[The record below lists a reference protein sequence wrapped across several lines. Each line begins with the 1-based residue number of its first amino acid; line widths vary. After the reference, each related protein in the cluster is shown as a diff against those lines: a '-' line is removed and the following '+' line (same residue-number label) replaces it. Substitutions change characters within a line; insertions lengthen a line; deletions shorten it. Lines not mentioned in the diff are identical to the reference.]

1 LVMDSLISPTIT
13 SLTIIYPLSAGE
25 LQWVLAQLG
34 IGSQSWLSQAGM
46 KNLPTIVG
54 L

>member
-25 LQWVLAQLG
+25 LQWVLTQLG
-34 IGSQSWLSQAGM
+34 IGSQSWLSQSGTT
-46 KNLPTIVG
+46 NLPPIAG